1 MGPLVAL
8 LICLGVFVAWAFF
21 SFQPEWA
28 NKRALSIF
36 NWTVMLACLM
46 ISTAAGFNVKAIFGQ
61 VAFEKYR
68 LPLIAVASLGIEI
81 TFLTVMFL
89 LRNFWIFKPPRRPGG
104 WM

>member
-8 LICLGVFVAWAFF
+8 LICVGVFVAWAFF

-36 NWTVMLACLM
+36 NWTVLLACLM
-46 ISTAAGFNVKAIFGQ
+46 ISVAAGFNVKVIFGQ
-61 VAFEKYR
+61 AAFEKYR
-68 LPLIAVASLGIEI
+68 LPLIAVTSLGIEI
-81 TFLTVMFL
+81 GFLTIMFL

-104 WM
+104 W

>member
-8 LICLGVFVAWAFF
+8 LICIGVFVAWAFF

-36 NWTVMLACLM
+36 NWSVLAACLM
-46 ISTAAGFNVKAIFGQ
+46 VSAAAAFNVKVIFGP
-61 VAFEKYR
+61 AAYEKWR
-68 LPLIAVASLGIEI
+68 MPLIAIAGLGVEI

-104 WM
+104 W

>member
-8 LICLGVFVAWAFF
+8 LICVGVFVAWAFF

-36 NWTVMLACLM
+36 NWSVIAACLM
-46 ISTAAGFNVKAIFGQ
+46 VSAAAAFNVQVIFGP
-61 VAFEKYR
+61 AAYAKYR
-68 LPLIAVASLGIEI
+68 APLVAISGLGVEI
-81 TFLTVMFL
+81 GFLTVMFL

-104 WM
+104 W